1 MHRKKIPETGC
12 GAKLNQTRT
21 QVAEHACTLSEI
33 ISINVHTLCPRVCV
47 CVCGYKRKREGRESH
62 PSNDYCKYTATEHIH
77 THTYSRTRA
86 VSVYCQSDKSQQT
99 LSELVQQL

>member
-1 MHRKKIPETGC
+1 MWD
-12 GAKLNQTRT
+12 QTKSNTHT

-33 ISINVHTLCPRVCV
+33 ISINVHTLCPHVCV
-47 CVCGYKRKREGRESH
+47 SVVTRERERAEKAIH
-62 PSNDYCKYTATEHIH
+62 PMITVNTLLQSTH
-77 THTYSRTRA
+77 THTYSHARS

>member
-12 GAKLNQTRT
+12 GTKLNQTHT

-47 CVCGYKRKREGRESH
+47 CVSVVTRERERAEKAIH
-62 PSNDYCKYTATEHIH
+62 PMITVNTLLQSTH
-77 THTYSRTRA
+77 THTHTHGRSVCIVRVINHSR
-86 VSVYCQSDKSQQT
+86 
-99 LSELVQQL
+99 L